1 MSRLLTTTRELIADP
16 LALAELFLVA
26 NLSFLALDVAIAHS
40 VNAFARPAEWAPV
53 AFSLSAAATL
63 LAAAALACSVRPPL
77 PPRAE
82 DSRRAAGTRR
92 WIAWVLGLVVGALAV
107 GMGLSGLIFH
117 LQSSFFQQQT
127 LRNLVYAA
135 PFAAPLSYAGL
146 GLLAI
151 LNRTV
156 PARTV
161 EWARWVVFLAL
172 GGFLGNFVLSLTDHA
187 QNGFFDKHEWIAVVA
202 AAFAV
207 GGLLAALADYGNRPY
222 LWLCQCLMLV
232 EIVVGLL
239 GWFCHIRAILRSP
252 MSGAW
257 DKILYSAP
265 LFAPLL
271 FANLA
276 ILAMLG
282 LWGLLRSGATGQ
294 PEDRGDR
301 RTHPNAPP
309 GGADRSVV

>member
-1 MSRLLTTTRELIADP
+1 MISRNWQVILRQMLTTAREVLADP

-26 NLSFLALDVAIAHS
+26 NISFLAVDVAIAHS
-40 VNAFARPAEWAPV
+40 VNAFVYPAEWAPV
-53 AFSLSAAATL
+53 IFSLAGAATL
-63 LAAAALACSVRPPL
+63 LAAVVLAGSVCPPL
-77 PPRAE
+77 GPGTKDPRR
-82 DSRRAAGTRR
+82 STGRRQ
-92 WIAWVLGLVVGALAV
+92 WLAWLLGLGVGALAV
-107 GMGLSGLIFH
+107 GVGLSGLIFH
-117 LQSSFFQQQT
+117 LRSGFFQQQT

-156 PARTV
+156 PSRTV

-187 QNGFFDKHEWIAVVA
+187 QNGFFNHREWIAVVA

-207 GGLLAALADYGNRPY
+207 GGLLAALVDYANRPY
-222 LWLCQCLMLV
+222 LWLCQGLMLV

-239 GWFCHIRAILRSP
+239 GWYYHVSAIARSP
-252 MSGAW
+252 MSGIW
-257 DKILYSAP
+257 DQVLYSAP
-265 LFAPLL
+265 VFAPLL

-276 ILAMLG
+276 ILGMLG
-282 LWGLLRSGATGQ
+282 LWGLLRAGATGQ
-294 PEDRGDR
+294 TDAGRMSE
-301 RTHPNAPP
+301 
-309 GGADRSVV
+309 

>member
-1 MSRLLTTTRELIADP
+1 MPRPLTIAREVLADP

-26 NLSFLALDVAIAHS
+26 NISFLAVDVAIAHEAD
-40 VNAFARPAEWAPV
+40 AFASPAEWVPV
-53 AFSLSAAATL
+53 VFSPLAAATL
-63 LAAAALACSVRPPL
+63 LAAAVLAGGIRPPL
-77 PPRAE
+77 PPRTQ
-82 DSRRAAGTRR
+82 DPGRAVGARQT
-92 WIAWVLGLVVGALAV
+92 IAWVLGLVVGALAV
-107 GMGLSGLIFH
+107 GVGLAGLLFH

-151 LNRTV
+151 LNRMV
-156 PARTV
+156 PSRSVA
-161 EWARWVVFLAL
+161 WGRWVVFLAL

-187 QNGFFDKHEWIAVVA
+187 QNGFFDRREWIAVVA

-207 GGLLAALADYGNRPY
+207 GGLLAALVDYGNRPY

-232 EIVVGLL
+232 ETAVGLL
-239 GWFCHIRAILRSP
+239 GWYYHLRAIGRSP
-252 MSGAW
+252 MSGVW
-257 DKILYSAP
+257 DKVLYSAP

-276 ILAMLG
+276 LLAMLG
-282 LWGLLRSGATGQ
+282 LWGLLRPEATGQ
-294 PEDRGDR
+294 PEDVGDR
-301 RTHPNAPP
+301 RRN
-309 GGADRSVV
+309 